1 MRSRTFSAVVYGD
14 VNADGIINILDITLI
29 RAHIVQ
35 ESTLSGASFV
45 AADVYNQSTDYVNS
59 VYNAVVNIVDL
70 NLIRNMTIN
79 ANFMGDISLLSIT
92 ETGHSHAQGL
102 TVPSNNDL
110 LENVHYSVNF
120 YADKNPTETIEL
132 MKNSTAFISRSH
144 GTDMCICVAGGW
156 LKSSLI
162 TPLADD
168 AFVNNRLML
177 FGACNTA
184 FEEDG
189 DSFVDTVYSKGAKT
203 VMGFTTSVNCGT
215 ATAWTEQFIK
225 NLGNGCRIGVAKR
238 FADDYI
244 IDNNYLNAVN
254 FTDCIIR
261 GSTLQMITQPYT
273 IRFDSS
279 RRIFPTYADFIA
291 NNLYLTSNVENG
303 IQINASYGNSN
314 NIITQ
319 KVLSESE
326 ILNIANTELS
336 KTIDISK
343 YNLFEFKYNDASECY
358 YIIYNKIINGIPTDD
373 IAYIFI
379 NPKGEIFC
387 EKFKNTNA
395 FDEIDLSTFD
405 LTSLQNEVVNAY
417 DECVEIDYNYI
428 ALDDNENYIMRVG
441 ISSENYIDCID
452 VPIN

>member
-1 MRSRTFSAVVYGD
+1 MMA
-14 VNADGIINILDITLI
+14 II
-29 RAHIVQ
+29 Q
-35 ESTLSGASFV
+35 
-45 AADVYNQSTDYVNS
+45 
-59 VYNAVVNIVDL
+59 
-70 NLIRNMTIN
+70 
-79 ANFMGDISLLSIT
+79 
-92 ETGHSHAQGL
+92 AQ
-102 TVPSNNDL
+102 
-110 LENVHYSVNF
+110 
-120 YADKNPTETIEL
+120 
-132 MKNSTAFISRSH
+132 
-144 GTDMCICVAGGW
+144 
-156 LKSSLI
+156 
-162 TPLADD
+162 
-168 AFVNNRLML
+168 
-177 FGACNTA
+177 
-184 FEEDG
+184 
-189 DSFVDTVYSKGAKT
+189 
-203 VMGFTTSVNCGT
+203 
-215 ATAWTEQFIK
+215 
-225 NLGNGCRIGVAKR
+225 
-238 FADDYI
+238 
-244 IDNNYLNAVN
+244 
-254 FTDCIIR
+254 
-261 GSTLQMITQPYT
+261 
-273 IRFDSS
+273 
-279 RRIFPTYADFIA
+279 
-291 NNLYLTSNVENG
+291 LYLTSNVENG